1 MNIDRNST
9 IADVYADPLGRDIIE
24 KLLLQTGISAFWIRN
39 PLVFRLRLKYFGWFF
54 GKDFVDSLV
63 ELMNNSPDAPPVLDG
78 PTPVTWWKRAVF
90 YQVYPRSFADSNDDG
105 IGDLPGILEK
115 LPYLEDLGIDC
126 VWLSPIFASPNK
138 DMGYDI
144 SDYRSIMTEMGTV
157 DDLRRLIAACHE
169 RGMRIILDL
178 VANHTSDEHP
188 WFQDALANPEGEHG
202 DYYFLRDGDAETL
215 PNNWTSF
222 FSGPAWRRI
231 GDKWV
236 LHLFT
241 PEQLDLNWQ
250 NPAVRREVADIVK
263 FWLAEGIDG
272 FRLDVINYISKR
284 EGLPNGNAIVGK
296 LLGFTG
302 IEHYFHGPH
311 LHEYLAELRREG
323 FTRSGV
329 EPGQEAV
336 GADASPVM
344 IGETPGAGVEVG
356 RLLTSPQRGEMD
368 LIFSFDHLETSGH
381 VRWDRSENWGFTKGT
396 PWIKAYDDSVGYSV
410 AAQEHNPD
418 SVLRYY
424 RDLIQLRHSHPALS
438 MGSIRFI
445 DQKVKNYFAWFRE
458 QDGERWFIE
467 VNLSGR
473 PLRRRNRELPL
484 TIVAGTTKERSAV
497 MEPYEALVCKMS

>member
-344 IGETPGAGVEVG
+344 IGETPGRA
-356 RLLTSPQRGEMD
+356 S
-368 LIFSFDHLETSGH
+368 
-381 VRWDRSENWGFTKGT
+381 RWD
-396 PWIKAYDDSVGYSV
+396 D
-410 AAQEHNPD
+410 
-418 SVLRYY
+418 
-424 RDLIQLRHSHPALS
+424 
-438 MGSIRFI
+438 
-445 DQKVKNYFAWFRE
+445 
-458 QDGERWFIE
+458 
-467 VNLSGR
+467 
-473 PLRRRNRELPL
+473 
-484 TIVAGTTKERSAV
+484 
-497 MEPYEALVCKMS
+497 C